1 MRPHAP
7 ACMHVRKLQRLKLAE
22 ECMLLCIVYVN
33 CTPTPPTSRSARARG
48 PRQACLKLAEECRLL
63 ALEAAVEAGC
73 PSDAPTAPA
82 YGRAPPPPLQQARA
96 PSAGFEDEEGEQIVS
111 ETEEAAAQSQE
122 EGGAAAQ
129 APEAP
134 VPAEAGRSSYLEG
147 GAAAAAAVAPAAA
160 GLGAGDVRRLQ
171 GYADWLHAHVARLL
185 DGATAGTLFRCG
197 LGGGL
202 QCALHTRLETQLAIT
217 AAYAQARTRVHTCA
231 RNHVT

>member
-1 MRPHAP
+1 MCANCSGSSWQRS
-7 ACMHVRKLQRLKLAE
+7 ACSCA
-22 ECMLLCIVYVN
+22 LCNVN

-82 YGRAPPPPLQQARA
+82 DGRAPPPPLQQARA

-197 LGGGL
+197 LGGGCSVRCTRAWRHSW
-202 QCALHTRLETQLAIT
+202 QSRQHTHKHAHEYTRAHAIM
-217 AAYAQARTRVHTCA
+217 
-231 RNHVT
+231 